1 VRPPVVSP
9 SIPGACNPDL
19 QVCDTTVFELCY
31 EVNVLRFGD
40 ESIFGTPDLNGDGG
54 LLKTIDTGLTEELSG
69 WARIDFSVD
78 PEHVDY
84 AGLVGLPVAGFAAF
98 EFENGFLTDDAG
110 GSVKANYGGLFS
122 HKANVRRTCSEQ
134 RGCGSIFVN

>member
-1 VRPPVVSP
+1 VSP
-9 SIPGACNPDL
+9 SNPGACDPDL

-122 HKANVRRTCSEQ
+122 HKANVRRTCSEE